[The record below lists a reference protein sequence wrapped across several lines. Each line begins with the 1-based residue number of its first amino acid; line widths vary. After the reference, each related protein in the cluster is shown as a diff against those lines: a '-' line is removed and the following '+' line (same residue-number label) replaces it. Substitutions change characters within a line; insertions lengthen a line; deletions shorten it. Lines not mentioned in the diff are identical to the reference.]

1 VHDGHHHQPLG
12 VGALILG
19 SMSLFLR
26 HLPVFLLIAL
36 VPTVGL
42 NIFSTL
48 ILPDALDPRPLGGGG
63 LGDGD
68 AGPSPRVLLT
78 WALSVVVILL
88 MMGVL
93 VLAAHSAR
101 IDRHVLIG
109 AVVGRTLSAAP
120 ALLLLGALYIALV
133 GMGLVAL
140 LIPGLYLMARFAVL
154 PMAVLADDAGFSG
167 LRRASQLTEGYRW
180 PILGA
185 MLIMLLLTTAITL
198 AVFLAPVLVMDGTV
212 ETAPGDPDFAI
223 LMLSQSLATAAQ
235 YALIAVFIAQLYLRL
250 REIKD
255 GSAVGDVAA
264 IFE

>member
-1 VHDGHHHQPLG
+1 MHDSYHQPLG
-12 VGALILG
+12 VAALILG
-19 SMSLFLR
+19 SVSLFLR

-48 ILPDALDPRPLGGGG
+48 ILPDALDPRPLGGG

-68 AGPSPRVLLT
+68 AGPNPRVLLI

-88 MMGVL
+88 MMSVL

-198 AVFLAPVLVMDGTV
+198 AVFLAPVLAMDGTV